1 MGAAG
6 DDLGGIMWKAD
17 LGGPLSFSASDV
29 GSHWS
34 ILRSYDT
41 IPARLL
47 LKIDYRGRGQ
57 ETSWKLRSQKHS
69 KYTRF
74 LPGTLGRAHH
84 AKCPDEQE
92 LNTLRGETEAER
104 ARA

>member
-1 MGAAG
+1 
-6 DDLGGIMWKAD
+6 MWKAD

-47 LKIDYRGRGQ
+47 LKIRLQGKR
-57 ETSWKLRSQKHS
+57 
-69 KYTRF
+69 
-74 LPGTLGRAHH
+74 PGDQLEATV
-84 AKCPDEQE
+84 AKAQ
-92 LNTLRGETEAER
+92 
-104 ARA
+104 